1 MENKLRHNIL
11 TFLHKIEGKN
21 LNCSYL
27 GSQTTWQRA
36 LESTEYGCPKYA
48 CHKVSHADEMTM
60 MSPSQP
66 LSNF

>member
-1 MENKLRHNIL
+1 MENKLRHNVL

-36 LESTEYGCPKYA
+36 LESTEYECPKY
-48 CHKVSHADEMTM
+48 
-60 MSPSQP
+60 PSQSQSRWWDDNDEP
-66 LSNF
+66 LPATL